1 MSNNY
6 IIVITSLIFS
16 ALFSGS
22 EMAFFTSNRLKIA
35 LAKNNKSW
43 SANILSKFLENPSS
57 FIATLLLGNTITLV
71 VFSLA
76 MEPILSNEILPK
88 IGLGN
93 IQSTGLIVFIQTIIS
108 TIIVLVFAEF
118 LPKSIF
124 KIQPNLFLNFL
135 AIPLYIIYL
144 ILYPIVYIVNKTAY
158 FFLVKILKQELPLQD
173 TSITWVDLDKFI
185 REFTQ
190 STGNKGI
197 DQEAHILQAA
207 LDFKEIKLRECM
219 VPRTEI
225 IAVEKNE
232 SIPDLI
238 NKFVETGHSKI
249 LVYNSTID
257 DIIGYVHSFDL
268 FNQPPDLQSII
279 RKVEYFPETMRADKA
294 LKKLTHDKISVA
306 IILDEFGGTSGMVT
320 LEDLIEEIFGEI
332 NDEYDS
338 NSINDRKINEKEYI
352 FSGRAEIDYINN
364 KYELNLPKSDEYETI
379 AGLILH
385 YYEGIPPN
393 NEQITIE
400 PYCFHILQ
408 STGKRIEKVKMTVKT

>member
-1 MSNNY
+1 MGNNY
-6 IIVITSLIFS
+6 IIVVISLLFS

-22 EMAFFTSNRLKIA
+22 EMAFFTA
-35 LAKNNKSW
+35 TW
-43 SANILSKFLENPSS
+43 SAVILSKFVENPSA
-57 FIATLLLGNTITLV
+57 FIATMLLGNTITLV
-71 VFSLA
+71 VYSLA
-76 MEPILSNEILPK
+76 MEPILSHEIFPR

-93 IQSTGLIVFIQTIIS
+93 IPSTSLILFLQTLIS
-108 TIIVLVFAEF
+108 TLIVLVFAEF
-118 LPKSIF
+118 LPKSLF
-124 KIQPNLFLNFL
+124 KIQPNVILNFL

-144 ILYPIVYIVNKTAY
+144 ILFPIVYLVNKMSHI
-158 FFLVKILKQELPLQD
+158 FIVKILKQELPSQD

-190 STGNKGI
+190 STGNKHI
-197 DQEAHILQAA
+197 EQEAHILQAA
-207 LDFKEIKLRECM
+207 LDFKETKLRECM
-219 VPRTEI
+219 VPRTELV
-225 IAVEKNE
+225 AVEKNE
-232 SIPDLI
+232 SIPILI

-268 FNQPPDLQSII
+268 FNKPTDLQSII
-279 RKVEYFPETMRADKA
+279 RKVEYFPETMTADKA

-338 NSINDRKINEKEYI
+338 NSVNDRKINEKEYI

-364 KYELNLPKSDEYETI
+364 KYNLGLPESDEYETI
-379 AGLILH
+379 AGLIIH
-385 YYEGIPPN
+385 YYEGIPSN

-400 PYCFHILQ
+400 PYCFQILQ
-408 STGKRIEKVKMTVKT
+408 STGKRIEKVRMTLKN